1 MAREIEP
8 IVKELK
14 KNGKT
19 IYSISR
25 LNSFNDCKLAYKYT
39 YIDYKKGID
48 NVYNLLGTLCH
59 DNKEALLKGKITKD
73 DFLKIFDDEIF
84 ELDIKGIE
92 FPSENI
98 KDGYI
103 QNIRK
108 YIMEQEDNNKKCIIE
123 KFVIM
128 EVDEDNYIQ
137 GFIDYI
143 DGVDGKLRI
152 LDFKTSTA
160 YSGEEKVKSGRQL
173 ILYKL
178 ALEKITGK
186 EVVFVGW
193 DLLKY
198 CNICKMQKNSKVK
211 KYLIERRKVANE
223 MADRYTKDLKEMG
236 KEQYEIDLILFD
248 NKDIPDELKD
258 VYWKEDGI
266 VELKVDEE
274 MIQETMDYLNNS
286 INNIKNEKDFNAKV
300 ITEKNS
306 FYCSFLCGHRLIC
319 PHLKEYRNNLHFD

>member
-98 KDGYI
+98 KSGYI

-198 CNICKMQKNSKVK
+198 CNICKMQKNGKVK

>member
-98 KDGYI
+98 KSGYI

-198 CNICKMQKNSKVK
+198 CNICKMQKNGKVK

-258 VYWKEDGI
+258 IYWKEDGI

>member
-73 DFLKIFDDEIF
+73 NFLKIFDDEIF

-98 KDGYI
+98 KSGYV

-128 EVDEDNYIQ
+128 EIDEDNYIQ

-198 CNICKMQKNSKVK
+198 CNICKMQKNGKVK

>member
-14 KNGKT
+14 NNGKT

-59 DNKEALLKGKITKD
+59 DNKEALLKGKITKE

-92 FPSENI
+92 FPNENI
-98 KDGYI
+98 KSSYI

-108 YIMEQEDNNKKCIIE
+108 YIMEQEGNNKKCIIE
-123 KFVIM
+123 KFVIID
-128 EVDEDNYIQ
+128 VDEDNYIQ

-143 DGVDGKLRI
+143 DGADGKLRI
-152 LDFKTSTA
+152 LDFKTSTV
-160 YSGEEKVKSGRQL
+160 YSGEEKIKAGRQL

-186 EVVFVGW
+186 EVTFVGW

-198 CNICKMQKNSKVK
+198 CNICKIQKNGKGK
-211 KYLIERRKVANE
+211 KYLIERRKVASE

-258 VYWKEDGI
+258 IYWKEDGI

-274 MIQETMDYLNNS
+274 MIQETMDYLKNS
-286 INNIKNEKDFNAKV
+286 IENIRNEKDFNAKI